1 MTGTTPS
8 PAPSRRPGRP
18 RSGQDPEVR
27 HRLIE
32 AASSLFAD
40 RGYRGAS
47 VRQIAQAADVT
58 PAMVGY
64 YFGDKLGLL
73 EAVLDSVFEHLLE
86 GIQHLATDS
95 PDDASVFERFIELYL
110 GALSA
115 EPWIPHFLVREVLS
129 ENTPVRERFV
139 ERFASRA
146 ASVVPR
152 FFEQG
157 IAAGELR
164 RDLDPTLVVL
174 SLLGMCVFPLI
185 AQPVVGPLLGY
196 ELDPDFIRRLT
207 SHTQRLFYAGVEERS
222 V

>member
-1 MTGTTPS
+1 MSNTTPS
-8 PAPSRRPGRP
+8 SGPSRRPGRP

-27 HRLIE
+27 HRLVE
-32 AASSLFAD
+32 AAASLFAD

-47 VRQIAQAADVT
+47 VRQIARAADVT

-64 YFGDKLGLL
+64 YLGDKLGLL

-86 GIQHLATDS
+86 GIQDLAAHS
-95 PDDASVFERFIELYL
+95 PEDGSPIERFIELYL
-110 GALSA
+110 ATLSA

-139 ERFASRA
+139 ERFARRA
-146 ASVVPR
+146 ASVVPQ
-152 FFEQG
+152 FFEQR

-164 RDLDPTLVVL
+164 RDLDPSLVVL

-185 AQPVVGPLLGY
+185 AQPVIGPLLGY
-196 ELDPDFIRRLT
+196 GLDPDFIRRLT
-207 SHTQRLFYAGVEERS
+207 SHTQRLFLAGVEERS
-222 V
+222 A